1 MNGKEIFFGLTD
13 VGDDLIEKAE
23 HGQFSSDAK
32 FNGET
37 NRIKRTRKP
46 LLIAAIVA
54 LMVLLMGCAVLL
66 LHLEDLRVGEETYV
80 DGMRYTQDG
89 SKIPETEKVRHFI
102 SIGGAEGGRNYQAL
116 KEWMEFKQSYDPDGT
131 IWKENS
137 GFEKPAQYNNYV
149 DAYSQQMLDKIDELC
164 QKYDLK
170 LEGAAVIFQRSDGDL
185 FSQALGID
193 SVVNGNQYLQ
203 TEFGGARA
211 AESGNFN
218 ASYQATLKNPQT
230 QQEFTFTLIYD
241 YRSKDCFSSG
251 YLMIEDG
258 ENVEQ
263 WNHKLPDGTDVLI
276 ASDKGG
282 DAYLLIDRED
292 AFIDITIRNV
302 GWNWDSPGDVM
313 SHRDMELIAESLDF
327 SLKPQQIEN
336 ITQLQQSIEERYQ
349 AIQDATEDPEEA
361 AQRRRVYEENEFHDN
376 YGDLICQIRDN
387 ESYFTD
393 HCNVAYENFWDTMD
407 YTLRDVTGDGED
419 ELILGRDG
427 HIHEIWT
434 LQSGRTTRIASSYY
448 EGYLCEGN
456 IFEHYVFLDGRPYHH
471 YSHIE
476 EDGRTHEWK
485 DVDYDPHDGWVLI
498 DENGTN
504 RTLIS
509 EEQAMEII
517 NSYVRIPLEMESVK
531 TFPLS

>member
-32 FNGET
+32 FSGET

-80 DGMRYTQDG
+80 DGMRYAQDG

-102 SIGGAEGGRNYQAL
+102 SIGGAEGSKNYQAL
-116 KEWMEFKQSYDPDGT
+116 KEWMEFKQSYDPDGSR
-131 IWKENS
+131 WSENS

-149 DAYSQQMLDKIDELC
+149 DAYSQEMLDKIDELC

-170 LEGAAVIFQRSDGDL
+170 LEGAAVIFQGGDGDL
-185 FSQALGID
+185 FAQVLGID
-193 SVVNGNQYLQ
+193 SVVNGEQYLQ
-203 TEFGGARA
+203 AEFGGARV

-218 ASYQATLKNPQT
+218 AAYQATLKNPET
-230 QQEFTFTLIYD
+230 QQEYTFTLIYD

-327 SLKPQQIEN
+327 SLKPQRIEN
-336 ITQLQQSIEERYQ
+336 IAQLQESIEGRYQ
-349 AIQDATEDPEEA
+349 APPTEDPEEA
-361 AQRRRVYEENEFHDN
+361 AERQRVYEENEFHDN
-376 YGDLICQIRDN
+376 YSDLICQIRDN

-434 LQSGRTTRIASSYY
+434 LQSGRTIRIASCYY

-456 IFEHYVFLDGRPYHH
+456 IFEQYIFLDGRPYHH
-471 YSHIE
+471 YAHIE
-476 EDGRTHEWK
+476 EDIRACDWK
-485 DVDYDPHDGWVLI
+485 DVEYDPHDGWVLI
-498 DENGTN
+498 EGNGTN

-517 NSYVRIPLEMESVK
+517 DSYVRIPLEMESVK
-531 TFPLS
+531 TFPLN